1 MTAQRSAL
9 ITGASTGLGALY
21 ADRLARRGY
30 DVILVARDAARLSAV
45 ASDISR
51 RTGRAATVT
60 AADLTDDANLATIE
74 RRLRTDAAIDVLVNN
89 AGTGL
94 NGSVAETDAGA
105 LERMVRL
112 NVLAPTRL
120 AAAIVPGFVGRGR
133 GTLINIA
140 SAVAVSP
147 EPLNGAYSG
156 TKAYLLNLSLKLQQE
171 LAGTGVRVQVVL
183 PGAIRT
189 DLWGKA
195 GIDLDTAVP
204 RHMVMD
210 AADLVDAAL
219 AGLDIGETV
228 TMPSLRDVAD
238 WQAYDAARKKL
249 ASGLSRDTPAP
260 RYRPATPNA
269 AGA

>member
-1 MTAQRSAL
+1 MTTRLRAL
-9 ITGASTGLGALY
+9 ITGASSGLGALY

-30 DVILVARDAARLSAV
+30 DVILVARDAVRLSAV
-45 ASDISR
+45 ASDISGV
-51 RTGRAATVT
+51 TGRSATVVEADLT
-60 AADLTDDANLATIE
+60 EAADLARIE
-74 RRLRTDAAIDVLVNN
+74 HLLRTDAGIDVLVNN
-89 AGTGL
+89 AGIALT
-94 NGSVAETDAGA
+94 GSVADTDAED

-120 AAAIVPGFVGRGR
+120 AAAIIPGFVGRGR

-140 SAVAVSP
+140 SAVAVAP

-156 TKAYLLNLSLKLQQE
+156 TKAYVLNLSLKLQQE

-189 DLWGKA
+189 DLWEKA

-204 RHMVMD
+204 ASMVMD

-219 AGLDIGETV
+219 AGLDSGETV

-238 WQAYDAARKKL
+238 WHAYTTARLRL

-260 RYRPATPNA
+260 RYRVATVGV

>member
-1 MTAQRSAL
+1 MTTQSSAL
-9 ITGASTGLGALY
+9 ITGASAGLGALY

-30 DVILVARDAARLSAV
+30 DVILVARDAGRLSAV
-45 ASDISR
+45 ASAISR
-51 RTGRAATVT
+51 GTGRSATVV
-60 AADLTDDANLATIE
+60 AADLTDAADLARIE
-74 RRLRTDAAIDVLVNN
+74 RLLRTDTGIDVLVNN

-94 NGSVAETDAGA
+94 NGSVADTDAKS
-105 LERMVRL
+105 LERLVRL
-112 NVLAPTRL
+112 NVLALTRL
-120 AAAIVPGFVGRGR
+120 TAAIIPGFVGRGR

-140 SAVAVSP
+140 SAVAVAP

-156 TKAYLLNLSLKLQQE
+156 TKAYILNLSLKLQQE

-189 DLWGKA
+189 DLWGQA
-195 GIDLDTAVP
+195 GIDLDRAVP
-204 RHMVMD
+204 ANMVMD

-238 WQAYDAARKKL
+238 WQAYDTARKKL
-249 ASGLSRDTPAP
+249 AAGLSRDTPAP
-260 RYRPATPNA
+260 RYRVAA
-269 AGA
+269 AGAAGA